1 MVSLLPQ
8 SKRQDFEDQQHPLN
22 VSDLLVMLDGILA
35 NPLVK
40 ECTDLLELGFL
51 PLRIAWK
58 LGEHERAGACM
69 HKYVAFQ
76 AKAPALQCRAENRS
90 EDHYTTIFGMTSY
103 IGNSHVAEVVYRGDD
118 FSAAAQAN
126 ESRNHRVVVGQ
137 LLLLLQSF
145 PVELDKMPVRASLA
159 NNIISPLKTKLK
171 TIDGAYP
178 IMYIDDSDVFLYLIS
193 ALVDPALHP
202 CAEFAGYCK
211 IKVKFWAIFELILPL
226 CQSCEVTC
234 RKQPVF

>member
-76 AKAPALQCRAENRS
+76 AKAPALL
-90 EDHYTTIFGMTSY
+90 
-103 IGNSHVAEVVYRGDD
+103 
-118 FSAAAQAN
+118 
-126 ESRNHRVVVGQ
+126 RVDV
-137 LLLLLQSF
+137 
-145 PVELDKMPVRASLA
+145 VELLEA
-159 NNIISPLKTKLK
+159 
-171 TIDGAYP
+171 
-178 IMYIDDSDVFLYLIS
+178 
-193 ALVDPALHP
+193 
-202 CAEFAGYCK
+202 
-211 IKVKFWAIFELILPL
+211 
-226 CQSCEVTC
+226 
-234 RKQPVF
+234 